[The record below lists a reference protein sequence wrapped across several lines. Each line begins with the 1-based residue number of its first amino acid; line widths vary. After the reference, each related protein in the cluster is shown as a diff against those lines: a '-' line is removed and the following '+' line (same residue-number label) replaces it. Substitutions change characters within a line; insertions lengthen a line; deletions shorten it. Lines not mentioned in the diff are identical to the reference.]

1 MNRLLETA
9 ISRLS
14 ELTNISA
21 GLSHPLDESR
31 AKELFK
37 ALHKE
42 GVRLD
47 YGQIKTFALNN
58 HWPEQHAKELAE
70 LGQKI
75 GAGNRVI
82 VKHPSGWGE
91 QTINE
96 LKIELK
102 KA

>member
-1 MNRLLETA
+1 MYRILREA

-31 AKELFK
+31 AKELFR
-37 ALHKE
+37 ALHLE
-42 GVRLD
+42 GVTLD
-47 YGQIKTFALNN
+47 YTSIKNLALEN
-58 HWPEQHAKELAE
+58 HWPDHHSTELAE

-75 GAGNRVI
+75 GAGSRVV

-91 QTINE
+91 QTVREIMA
-96 LKIELK
+96 KIK
-102 KA
+102 KS

>member
-1 MNRLLETA
+1 MKRLLEAA

-14 ELTNISA
+14 ELTNILA

-42 GVRLD
+42 GIQLA
-47 YGQIKTFALNN
+47 YGVIRALALAND
-58 HWPEQHAKELAE
+58 WPENHAKELAE

-91 QTINE
+91 QIVKE
-96 LKIELK
+96 LKIELEK
-102 KA
+102 V